1 MDNEVKLNILDGKF
15 ISYGDDFFAN
25 KITFDNGRMVMT
37 DNDWFCYINRKEEL
51 ICETNTIRLEDGSKP
66 KNYTFRYIVSPDGQ
80 ATFVE
85 QTSSGNKVHH
95 KGHVIPQ
102 SFRHRPISGTLILP
116 DSSSTSGENQPILK
130 TRYINSFSG
139 KLRVTYQLTA
149 IKFKDPNRIY
159 RDIVF
164 SSNKGICNRHIYTD
178 GKLFHYARYFDKE
191 NKSDLKYFSS
201 IDEDIREE
209 SFIVYDAT
217 WVVIDTKLSYSV
229 KGNNEVPFY
238 DYSRVMY
245 ISKNIKSAKSLEK
258 SLNPYLRWGLL

>member
-25 KITFDNGRMVMT
+25 KITFENERIVST

-164 SSNKGICNRHIYTD
+164 SSDKGICNRHIYTD

-245 ISKNIKSAKSLEK
+245 ISKNIKNAKSLEK